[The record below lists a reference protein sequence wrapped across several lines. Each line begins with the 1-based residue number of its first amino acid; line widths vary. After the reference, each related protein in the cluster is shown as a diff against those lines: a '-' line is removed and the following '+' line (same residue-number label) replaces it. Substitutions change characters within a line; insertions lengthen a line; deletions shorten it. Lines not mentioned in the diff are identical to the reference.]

1 VQECQ
6 RFSIEVLPVLG
17 KPAAPIEPSE
27 GALDGPAFGQDHKS
41 LGLIGTLDDF
51 NFQIR
56 EHARQSLVEFGSLI
70 AAIGE
75 QLFQERKHSEQV
87 RHDQN
92 AAIAILNIGRMDD
105 GMKQQ
110 AQCVYKNM
118 PLLTLDF
125 FARIIAV
132 RIDAGPPF
140 SALLTL

>member
-1 VQECQ
+1 MQECQ

-27 GALDGPAFGQDHKS
+27 SALDEPAFGQHHKS
-41 LGLIGTLDDF
+41 LGLSGTLDDF
-51 NFQIR
+51 SFQMR

-70 AAIGE
+70 TAVGE
-75 QLFQERKHSEQV
+75 ELFQERKHPKQG
-87 RHDQN
+87 RHDEN

-110 AQCVYKNM
+110 AQRIYENV
-118 PLLTLDF
+118 PLLALDLL
-125 FARIIAV
+125 ARIIAV